1 MVYTYRKM
9 IEEATESDGVEEIF
23 KLGDEQASEIDIF
36 DEDYLTK
43 RSKIKLPNT
52 KAKLLQQMLKK
63 AISELK
69 KVNKMKGVDFSQK
82 FNQLV
87 EKYNER
93 KENEAW
99 TSEGIDHLTE
109 EMLKMFQDLANECN
123 QDDMPD
129 GIDFEEKAFY
139 DILKPSR
146 SSTSSST
153 QRTNSST

>member
-1 MVYTYRKM
+1 M

-23 KLGDEQASEIDIF
+23 KLGDDQASEIDIF

-93 KENEAW
+93 EELDQLTDPKERL
-99 TSEGIDHLTE
+99 DHLTE

-153 QRTNSST
+153 QRTNSSI